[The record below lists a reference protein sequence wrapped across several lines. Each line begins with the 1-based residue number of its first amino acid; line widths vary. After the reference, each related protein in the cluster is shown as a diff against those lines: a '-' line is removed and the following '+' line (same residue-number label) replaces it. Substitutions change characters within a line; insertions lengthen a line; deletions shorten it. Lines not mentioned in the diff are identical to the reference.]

1 MSKPLIVSL
10 FLISFAA
17 IGQQKEKIG
26 KDLPNVYRF
35 DSSDKEMNAAIAKSR
50 QTFDDFLTAFKNQK
64 RTQRSFCV
72 KLPVATTAGDEY
84 VWITNLELKGEKLIG
99 QLDNLLEKPSN
110 LKLGDKIE
118 INRNKIS
125 DWFYIENNKLVGGLT
140 IRVFRNRM
148 TPAQRELFD
157 KQFGVK
163 FD

>member
-1 MSKPLIVSL
+1 MKKPLIMSL
-10 FLISFAA
+10 FLIAFAA
-17 IGQQKEKIG
+17 IGQREQIG

-35 DSSDKEMNAAIAKSR
+35 DSADMEMNAAIAKSR
-50 QTFDDFLTAFKNQK
+50 QTFDDFLTTFKNQK
-64 RTQRSFCV
+64 EHQRSFSV

-84 VWITNLELKGEKLIG
+84 IWLSSLELKGKKLIG

-148 TPAQRELFD
+148 TPAERKLFD
-157 KQFGVK
+157 NQFGVK